1 LFNKCCFWTVNKKN
15 VKQKLFFKQT
25 CLTFVVQYSVK
36 KFSISDI
43 EGLIGIKAHTIRAW
57 EIRYNLVPPKRTLT
71 NIRYYDEEDLKSLL
85 NIVALNENGYK
96 ISKIAKMSKKQ
107 ISDLVTQ
114 LKADWNNDSVQMLSL
129 SNATIDYDEEVF
141 SNTLAGCIDEMGLI
155 KTMDLVL
162 FPFMKKVGMLWQTG
176 AIDPSHEHFASN
188 LIRDRIIVEID
199 KVEKPHREE
208 PKRFLLF
215 LPEAEMHEAGLLFAR
230 YLLKS
235 CGQETLYLG
244 SEIPYSDL
252 KKIVAAYKPDYSF
265 IVLTSLNL
273 GKDINK
279 VVGKVM
285 DNLNVPLLVAG
296 SLISEFDILV
306 KDQLTPLK
314 NVCDMVEFLEDL

>member
-1 LFNKCCFWTVNKKN
+1 M
-15 VKQKLFFKQT
+15 
-25 CLTFVVQYSVK
+25 K

-43 EGLIGIKAHTIRAW
+43 ENLIGIKAHTIRAW
-57 EIRYNLVPPKRTLT
+57 EIRYNLVPPKRTPT
-71 NIRYYDEEDLKSLL
+71 NIRYYDEDDLKVLL

-96 ISKIAKMSKKQ
+96 ISKIAGMSRER
-107 ISDLVTQ
+107 ISNLVKQ
-114 LKADWNNDSVQMLSL
+114 LKTDWNNNSVQMINL
-129 SNATIDYDEEVF
+129 SNAAIAYDEESF
-141 SNTLAGCIDEMGLI
+141 SDTLAGCIKEMGLT
-155 KTMDLVL
+155 KTMDIVL

-199 KVEKPHREE
+199 KVKKPKRKD

-215 LPEAEMHEAGLLFAR
+215 LPEKEMHETGLLFAR
-230 YLLKS
+230 YLLKK
-235 CGQETLYLG
+235 CGHDTLYLG
-244 SEIPYSDL
+244 SEIPYPDL
-252 KKIVAAYKPDYSF
+252 KKVVESYKPDYGF

-273 GKDINK
+273 GRDVNK
-279 VVGKVM
+279 VIGKVM

>member
-1 LFNKCCFWTVNKKN
+1 M
-15 VKQKLFFKQT
+15 
-25 CLTFVVQYSVK
+25 K

-43 EGLIGIKAHTIRAW
+43 ENLIGIKAHTIRAW
-57 EIRYNLVPPKRTLT
+57 EIRYNLVPPKRTPT
-71 NIRYYDEEDLKSLL
+71 NIRYYDEDDLKALL

-96 ISKIAKMSKKQ
+96 ISKIAGMSRER
-107 ISDLVTQ
+107 ISNLVKQ
-114 LKADWNNDSVQMLSL
+114 LKTDWNNDSVQMINL
-129 SNATIDYDEEVF
+129 SNAAIAYDEESF
-141 SNTLAGCIDEMGLI
+141 SETLAGCIKEMGLT
-155 KTMDLVL
+155 KTMDIVL

-188 LIRDRIIVEID
+188 LIRDRLIVEID
-199 KVEKPHREE
+199 KVKKPKRKD

-215 LPEAEMHEAGLLFAR
+215 LPEKEMHETGLLFAR
-230 YLLKS
+230 YLLKK
-235 CGQETLYLG
+235 CGHETLYLG
-244 SEIPYSDL
+244 SEIPYPDL
-252 KKIVAAYKPDYSF
+252 KKVVESYSPDYGF

-273 GKDINK
+273 GKDVNK
-279 VVGKVM
+279 VIGKVM

>member
-1 LFNKCCFWTVNKKN
+1 MSNICCSN
-15 VKQKLFFKQT
+15 
-25 CLTFVVQYSVK
+25 SVK

-71 NIRYYDEEDLKSLL
+71 NIRYYDEDDLKALL
-85 NIVALNENGYK
+85 NIVTLNENGYK
-96 ISKIAKMSKKQ
+96 ISKIAKMSRKQ
-107 ISDLVTQ
+107 ISDLVIQ
-114 LKADWNNDSVQMLSL
+114 LKADWNNDSVQILSL
-129 SNATIDYDEEVF
+129 SNATVDYDEVAF
-141 SNTLAGCIDEMGLI
+141 SEILAGCITEMGLI

-199 KVEKPHREE
+199 KVEKPHKDR

-215 LPEAEMHEAGLLFAR
+215 LPEAEMHEVGLLFAR
-230 YLLKS
+230 FLLKN
-235 CGQETLYLG
+235 CGQDTLYLG
-244 SEIPYSDL
+244 SGIPYADL
-252 KKIVAAYKPDYSF
+252 KKIVASYQPDYSF

-279 VVGKVM
+279 IVGKVM

-314 NVCDMVEFLEDL
+314 NVCDMVDFLEDL